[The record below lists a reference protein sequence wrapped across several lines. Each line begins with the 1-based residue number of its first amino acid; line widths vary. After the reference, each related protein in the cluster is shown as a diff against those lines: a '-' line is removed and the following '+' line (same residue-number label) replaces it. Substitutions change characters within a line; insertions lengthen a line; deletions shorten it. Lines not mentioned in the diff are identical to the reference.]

1 MPKID
6 IIIPV
11 YETPIRFVKESLQS
25 ILKQSFTDWNAIII
39 DDASSKDYLLVLQN
53 YIKGLNDSRF
63 QLIVNEINSGAPA
76 TRNKGIE
83 KSSADFIAFLD
94 SDDLWKPEKLQIQ
107 IAQFS
112 GTDFSLIC
120 HNMSTIDEHGN
131 ILSKNH
137 QDPSSKYNSL
147 SDEKRLFSLIKRNWV
162 KTSTVMVRKDIL
174 IKIGKFDESLQSCQD
189 WDLWI
194 RFALACEPIYC
205 SDVNLT
211 YYRKRDES
219 ISSNFDLVLKSR
231 LHVLNKTIPKANHLF
246 KGLISEE
253 LEKRLRRN
261 TYLSF
266 SSKYYH
272 SRNFRKAK
280 DLVKKSFQF
289 GIVSRS
295 VSRYLKCILFKPFQS
310 FISKN

>member
-1 MPKID
+1 MAKVD

-11 YETPIRFVKESLQS
+11 YETPIKFVKETLQS
-25 ILKQSFTDWNAIII
+25 VINQTFTDWNAIII
-39 DDASSKDYLLVLQN
+39 DDASSKDYIAN
-53 YIKGLNDSRF
+53 IESYILRLNDSRI
-63 QLIVNEINSGAPA
+63 QLIVNKINRGAPA
-76 TRNKGIE
+76 TRNIGIE

-94 SDDLWKPEKLQIQ
+94 SDDLWKPEKLQTQ
-107 IAQFS
+107 IHEFS
-112 GTDFSLIC
+112 GTNFSLIC
-120 HNMSTIDEHGN
+120 HNMSTIDENGN
-131 ILSKNH
+131 ILSQKH
-137 QDPSSKYNSL
+137 QDPSSKYNL
-147 SDEKRLFSLIKRNWV
+147 YSDEKRLLSLIQKNWV
-162 KTSTVMVRKDIL
+162 KTSTVMVRKNIL
-174 IKIGKFDESLQSCQD
+174 TKIGKFDETLQSCQD
-189 WDLWI
+189 WDLWL

-211 YYRKRDES
+211 YYRKRHES

-231 LHVLNKTIPKANHLF
+231 LHVLDKSIPNANYLF
-246 KGLISEE
+246 KGIINKET
-253 LEKRLRRN
+253 EKILRRN

-295 VSRYLKCILFKPFQS
+295 VSRYLKCILFRPLQS
-310 FISKN
+310 VIAKD

>member
-1 MPKID
+1 MPKVD

-11 YETPIRFVKESLQS
+11 FETPIEFVKESIHS
-25 ILKQSFTDWNAIII
+25 ILDQTFPDWNAIII
-39 DDASSKDYLLVLQN
+39 DDASSKDYFTSIES
-53 YIKGLNDSRF
+53 YILSLNDSRI
-63 QLIVNEINSGAPA
+63 QLIVNKVNRGAPA
-76 TRNKGIE
+76 TRNIGID

-94 SDDLWKPEKLQIQ
+94 SDDLWKPEKLQTQ
-107 IAQFS
+107 IDQFS

-147 SDEKRLFSLIKRNWV
+147 SDEKRLFSLIKKNWV
-162 KTSTVMVRKDIL
+162 KTSTVMVRKNSL

-194 RFALACEPIYC
+194 RFALESEPIYC

-211 YYRKRDES
+211 YYRKRDKS
-219 ISSNFDLVLKSR
+219 ISSNFDLVLESR
-231 LHVLNKTIPKANHLF
+231 LHVLDKSIPKANYLF
-246 KGLISEE
+246 KGIINKKT
-253 LEKRLRRN
+253 EKMLRRN

-280 DLVKKSFQF
+280 ELVKKSFQF